1 MIKQTYSGNQI
12 KKAGKKLIEEPND
25 ELSLEILSYWRA
37 LHSES
42 LNQAFKHVE
51 KFGTKIDNNILLAKR
66 LKRTESIVNKIKRLN
81 SEIQLSTMNDIAGC
95 RAILPTQ
102 NKVNR
107 LVKELNK
114 QTKFKI
120 FRDYILSPKE
130 SGYRSIHMIGKF
142 EETINKKNMKV
153 ELQIR
158 TYTQHSWATAV
169 EIVDLFTKDSIKTNE
184 GSKDWSSFFEHV
196 SKIFV
201 LFDDNP
207 HINNLRKKKKEN
219 EEINNKIYQQI
230 YKYLAKQCID
240 NKSIK
245 DDIKIVSKFS
255 KKLKVIEKF
264 NLFTSSIKFTN
275 EQKDL
280 VSNGGYILIIIDN
293 IDKETFNIETNF
305 FDKDSFEKA
314 TEKYLK
320 VEKDILLNKHFVTAL
335 VSSNSISEIE
345 KAYPN
350 YFADSTNFITYISM
364 ISALDKHLDTGV
376 IKKWF

>member
-1 MIKQTYSGNQI
+1 LIKQTYSGNQI

-51 KFGTKIDNNILLAKR
+51 KLGTKIDNNILLAKR

-81 SEIQLSTMNDIAGC
+81 GEIQLSTMNDIAGC

-107 LVKELNK
+107 LIKELDK
-114 QTKFKI
+114 QKKFKI
-120 FRDYILSPKE
+120 FRDYIFSPKE

-142 EETINKKNMKV
+142 EETINKKDMKV

-255 KKLKVIEKF
+255 KKLKVVEKF

-275 EQKDL
+275 EQEDM
-280 VSNGGYILIIIDN
+280 VSKAGYILIIIDN
-293 IDKETFNIETNF
+293 IDNETFNIETNF

-364 ISALDKHLDTGV
+364 ISALDTHLDKGI